1 MSAESLPITPYA
13 SVLDMFASVPEW
25 AGDEDGRRIAAYK
38 VYDDIYWSVP
48 LTFKLVQRGTEAQ
61 PIYVPT
67 GRTIVDT
74 TNRYIANNFSFIMD
88 PDLGTPDDQ
97 TAFKSA
103 LIALFQRE
111 RFYAKFNQNKR
122 AGLIKGDWCF
132 HITANGLKPA
142 GRRIRIDTLDP
153 GAYFKVMHPDD
164 ASNVVAVHIA
174 EQVEVGDDT
183 FIKRQTYTRGA
194 DPMENDGSDT
204 SIWNS
209 TGLFELDAPW
219 RDVNTTPSVVIRPPE
234 QLPPE
239 IQAIPIYHFKN
250 IETPGEAYGFS
261 ELRGFER
268 VMAAVNQAIS
278 DEELALALEGLGMY
292 ATTSGPPTDNDGN
305 PSNWRLG
312 PGRVVEIPAG
322 TEFNR
327 VDGIGSVTPYMD
339 HIGFLINSI
348 KEASATPDVSIGK
361 VDVAVAESGVSLL
374 MQMGPMLSKAEERET
389 GISDS
394 AGQMLYDLKA
404 FFAAYEGFTSQAYAV
419 PVFGAKLPVDRNA
432 RITEILSIAAA
443 GVSSTEWAREELG
456 KYDYVFPEDEGDT
469 INEESKARATST
481 DAWLARAAAE
491 TLLGED
497 SE

>member
-1 MSAESLPITPYA
+1 MTAESLPITPYA
-13 SVLDMFASVPEW
+13 GVLDMFASVPEW
-25 AGDEDGRRIAAYK
+25 AGEEDGRRIAAYK

-61 PIYVPT
+61 PIYIPN
-67 GRTIVDT
+67 GRTLVDT
-74 TNRYIANNFSFIMD
+74 AHRYVGNNFSFIMD

-97 TAFKSA
+97 NAFKSA

-111 RFYAKFNQNKR
+111 RFYSKFNMNR
-122 AGLIKGDWCF
+122 RSGLIKGDWCF
-132 HITANGLKPA
+132 HITANGLKPD

-153 GAYFKVMHPDD
+153 GAYFIITHPDD
-164 ASNVVAVHIA
+164 ATNIIAAHIA

-183 FIKRQTYTRGA
+183 FIKRQTYTKGA
-194 DPMENDGSDT
+194 DPLNNDGSDM

-209 TGLFELDAPW
+209 TGLFELDADW
-219 RDVNTTPSVVIRPPE
+219 RDLTVSPQTVIRPPE

-250 IETPGEAYGFS
+250 IETPGEAFGFS

-292 ATTSGPPTDNDGN
+292 ATTSGPPTDSNGQ

-312 PGRVVEIPAG
+312 PGRVVEIPTG

-339 HIGFLINSI
+339 HLSFLINSI
-348 KEASATPDVSIGK
+348 KEASATPDVAIGK
-361 VDVAVAESGVSLL
+361 VDVAVAESGVSLAL
-374 MQMGPMLSKAEERET
+374 QMGPMLSKAEERET
-389 GISDS
+389 GIADT

-404 FFAAYEGFTSQAYAV
+404 FFAAYEGFSSEAYAV
-419 PVFGAKLPVDRNA
+419 PVFGDKLPVDRSA
-432 RITEILSIAAA
+432 RITEILNIVTAGIA
-443 GVSSTEWAREELG
+443 STEWGREELG
-456 KYDYVFPEDEGDT
+456 KYNYVFPESEGDT
-469 INEESKARATST
+469 INKEAKARATST
-481 DAWLARAAAE
+481 DAWAVRAAAE
-491 TLLGED
+491 TLLGEG
-497 SE
+497 EV